1 MPRFLRESWGY
12 PSKLCSVSSL
22 DSWNF
27 EFCGFLSAKPLRW
40 RQPAEDPR
48 KLGKYVNTGAEQ
60 EPLGDWV
67 QGPPPLCRSFL
78 CCQSSKG
85 LNHKNAME
93 MTVQDF
99 PRLKWIIHRPT
110 LRQVLRLLKQEDP
123 GGLLTPCFFFA
134 APKAAEHDQRWSF
147 AFFLPSNCQS
157 ICEDF
162 FWSQSVGELWTFFNK
177 FSRFSLEGF
186 FLHTMFASVR
196 GETPYDCLC
205 FVDILPIILM
215 WPSCY
220 CSNVS
225 GASPRG
231 CWICQQCHHKVKTVW
246 TTVRWRDG
254 VHFKVYTPT
263 LMSLLH
269 IVTVR

>member
-162 FWSQSVGELWTFFNK
+162 FGPKALENFGHFSTSFHDSVLKAFFCIPCLRPFVEKPLMIAYALWIFCRLFLCDLVATVATFLGLLQGVAEFVSSATTKLRQFGRLWDGETGYT
-177 FSRFSLEGF
+177 SRF
-186 FLHTMFASVR
+186 
-196 GETPYDCLC
+196 
-205 FVDILPIILM
+205 ILQHWCHCYIL
-215 WPSCY
+215 
-220 CSNVS
+220 
-225 GASPRG
+225 
-231 CWICQQCHHKVKTVW
+231 
-246 TTVRWRDG
+246 
-254 VHFKVYTPT
+254 
-263 LMSLLH
+263 LL
-269 IVTVR
+269 